1 MFKTNIKVS
10 KNLHNMKS
18 HMSYSSIAKLIDFKS
33 KFDKNNE
40 IQQNFIKYKKYYNVG
55 YLIKIIY

>member
-1 MFKTNIKVS
+1 
-10 KNLHNMKS
+10 MKS